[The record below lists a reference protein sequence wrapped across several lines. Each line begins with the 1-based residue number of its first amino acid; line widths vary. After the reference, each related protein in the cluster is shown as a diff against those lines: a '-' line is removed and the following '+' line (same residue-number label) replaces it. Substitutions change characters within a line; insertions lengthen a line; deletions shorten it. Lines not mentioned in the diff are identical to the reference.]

1 MTQTAKALDVVARR
15 LIAAAEDD
23 LRRCVAVR
31 DLDSD
36 LLGALYLSVLETLE
50 RQVTC
55 DEAAIDD
62 IALTIY
68 LTVSAWQPNSAPPLQ
83 LLASL
88 HKVIAVALAAQPFEI
103 APDAGAKRRYQ

>member
-1 MTQTAKALDVVARR
+1 MSSHAGSLPRPKTICGAALRCGTSTAT
-15 LIAAAEDD
+15 
-23 LRRCVAVR
+23 CW
-31 DLDSD
+31 
-36 LLGALYLSVLETLE
+36 GALYLSVLETLE

-68 LTVSAWQPNSAPPLQ
+68 LTVSAWQPNGAPPLQ

-88 HKVIAVALAAQPFEI
+88 HQVIAVALAAQPFEI